1 MSANKRLEQIKAY
14 GQMIDLGPDV
24 SNLISAADVS
34 ANYVKKTVY
43 NQKVQEIDASLGQR
57 PKLSDVSSGFVS
69 KEDWNTIFSNTD
81 DSDKIINKW
90 KDVTDFL
97 EGMSED
103 TSLGELLMEKAD
115 KNDISTF
122 MTEEEVA
129 AYVQERAPTPDLSD
143 YYTKS
148 QIDTSIAGNY
158 YSKTQIDTS
167 ISNNYYTKTQSDT
180 SIANNY
186 YSKTAAD
193 EKFAEIVLIDKAVV
207 DEDPTMMND
216 TSIYFIVE

>member
-43 NQKVQEIDASLGQR
+43 EQKVNEIDASLGQR

-69 KEDWNTIFSNTD
+69 KEDWNAIFSNTD
-81 DSDKIINKW
+81 DTDKVINKW

-103 TSLGELLMEKAD
+103 TSLGELLIQKAD

-122 MTEEEVA
+122 MTEQEVA
-129 AYVQERAPTPDLSD
+129 DYVAQHAPAADLTD

-167 ISNNYYTKTQSDT
+167 ISTNYYTKTQ
-180 SIANNY
+180 AN
-186 YSKTAAD
+186 A
-193 EKFAEIVLIDKAVV
+193 KFAEIVLIDKSVV
-207 DEDPTMMND
+207 DQNPSVMND
-216 TSIYFIVE
+216 TSIYFIVN

>member
-43 NQKVQEIDASLGQR
+43 EQKVNEIDASLGQR

-69 KEDWNTIFSNTD
+69 KQDWDAIFSNTD

-103 TSLGELLMEKAD
+103 TSLGELLLQKAD

-122 MTEEEVA
+122 MTEQEVA
-129 AYVQERAPTPDLSD
+129 DYVAQHAPAADLSD

-167 ISNNYYTKTQSDT
+167 ISTNYYTKTQ
-180 SIANNY
+180 AN
-186 YSKTAAD
+186 A
-193 EKFAEIVLIDKAVV
+193 KFAEIVLIDKSVV
-207 DEDPTMMND
+207 DQNPSVMND
-216 TSIYFIVE
+216 TSIYFIVN

>member
-43 NQKVQEIDASLGQR
+43 EQKVNEIDASLGQR

-81 DSDKIINKW
+81 DADKVINKW

-103 TSLGELLMEKAD
+103 TSLGELLLEKAD

-122 MTEEEVA
+122 MTEQEVA
-129 AYVQERAPTPDLSD
+129 DYVAQHAPGADLSD

-167 ISNNYYTKTQSDT
+167 ISTNYYTKTQ
-180 SIANNY
+180 AN
-186 YSKTAAD
+186 A
-193 EKFAEIVLIDKAVV
+193 KFAEIVLIDKSVV
-207 DEDPTMMND
+207 DQNPDVMND
-216 TSIYFIVE
+216 TSIYFIVN

>member
-1 MSANKRLEQIKAY
+1 MSVNKRIEQIKAY

-43 NQKVQEIDASLGQR
+43 EQKVNEIDASLGQR

-69 KEDWNTIFSNTD
+69 KEDWDAIFSNTD

-97 EGMSED
+97 EGMNED
-103 TSLGELLMEKAD
+103 TSLGELLLQKAD

-129 AYVQERAPTPDLSD
+129 QYVQEHAPATDLTD

-167 ISNNYYTKTQSDT
+167 ISTNYYTKTQ
-180 SIANNY
+180 AN
-186 YSKTAAD
+186 A
-193 EKFAEIVLIDKAVV
+193 KFAEIVLIDKSVV
-207 DEDPTMMND
+207 DQNPSVMND
-216 TSIYFIVE
+216 TSIYFIVN

>member
-43 NQKVQEIDASLGQR
+43 EQKVNEIDASLGQR

-69 KEDWNTIFSNTD
+69 KEDWNAIFSNTD
-81 DSDKIINKW
+81 DTDKVINKW

-103 TSLGELLMEKAD
+103 TSLGELLLQKAD

-122 MTEEEVA
+122 MTEQEVA
-129 AYVQERAPTPDLSD
+129 DYVAQHAPAADLTD

-167 ISNNYYTKTQSDT
+167 ISTNYYTKTQ
-180 SIANNY
+180 AN
-186 YSKTAAD
+186 A
-193 EKFAEIVLIDKAVV
+193 KFAEIVLIDKSVV
-207 DEDPTMMND
+207 DQNPSVMND
-216 TSIYFIVE
+216 TSIYFIVN

>member
-14 GQMIDLGPDV
+14 GQMIDLGPEV

-43 NQKVQEIDASLGQR
+43 EQKVNEIDASLGQR
-57 PKLSDVSSGFVS
+57 RKLSDVSSGVVS
-69 KEDWNTIFSNTD
+69 KEDWNAIFSNTD
-81 DSDKIINKW
+81 DTDKVINKW

-103 TSLGELLMEKAD
+103 TSLGELLLQKAD

-122 MTEEEVA
+122 MTEQEVA
-129 AYVQERAPTPDLSD
+129 DYVAQHAPAADLTD

-167 ISNNYYTKTQSDT
+167 ISTNYYTKTQ
-180 SIANNY
+180 AN
-186 YSKTAAD
+186 A
-193 EKFAEIVLIDKAVV
+193 KFAEIVLIDKSVV
-207 DEDPTMMND
+207 DQNPSVMND
-216 TSIYFIVE
+216 TSIYFIVN

>member
-1 MSANKRLEQIKAY
+1 MSANKRIEQIKAY

-43 NQKVQEIDASLGQR
+43 DLKVQEIDASLGQR

-69 KEDWNTIFSNTD
+69 KEDWDAIFSNTD
-81 DSDKIINKW
+81 DTDKVINKW

-103 TSLGELLMEKAD
+103 TSLGELLLDKAS

-122 MTEEEVA
+122 MTEQEVA
-129 AYVQERAPTPDLSD
+129 QYVQEHAPAADLTD

-167 ISNNYYTKTQSDT
+167 ISTNYYTKTQ
-180 SIANNY
+180 AN
-186 YSKTAAD
+186 A
-193 EKFAEIVLIDKAVV
+193 KFAEIVLIDKSVV
-207 DEDPTMMND
+207 DQNPSVMND
-216 TSIYFIVE
+216 TSIYFIVN

>member
-43 NQKVQEIDASLGQR
+43 DLKVQEIDASIGQR

-69 KEDWNTIFSNTD
+69 KEDWDAIFSNTD

-103 TSLGELLMEKAD
+103 ASLGELLLDKAS

-122 MTEEEVA
+122 MTEQEVA
-129 AYVQERAPTPDLSD
+129 DYVAQHAPAADLTD

-167 ISNNYYTKTQSDT
+167 ISTNYYTKTQ
-180 SIANNY
+180 AN
-186 YSKTAAD
+186 A
-193 EKFAEIVLIDKAVV
+193 KFAEIVLIDKSVV
-207 DEDPTMMND
+207 DQNPSVMND
-216 TSIYFIVE
+216 TSIYFIVN

>member
-43 NQKVQEIDASLGQR
+43 DLKVQEIDASLGQR

-69 KEDWNTIFSNTD
+69 KEDWDAIFSNTD
-81 DSDKIINKW
+81 DSDQVINKW
-90 KDVTDFL
+90 KEVVDFL
-97 EGMSED
+97 DGMSED
-103 TSLGELLMEKAD
+103 TSLGEILLQKAD

-122 MTEEEVA
+122 MTEADVS
-129 AYVQERAPTPDLSD
+129 AYIAEHAPTPDLSD
-143 YYTKS
+143 YYTKT

-167 ISNNYYTKTQSDT
+167 ISNNYYSKTQ
-180 SIANNY
+180 AN
-186 YSKTAAD
+186 A
-193 EKFAEIVLIDKAVV
+193 KFAEIVLIDKAVA
-207 DEDPTMMND
+207 EADPTVMGD

>member
-1 MSANKRLEQIKAY
+1 MSANKRIEQIKAY

-43 NQKVQEIDASLGQR
+43 DLKVQEIDASLGQR

-69 KEDWNTIFSNTD
+69 KEDWDAIFSNTD
-81 DSDKIINKW
+81 DADKVINKW

-103 TSLGELLMEKAD
+103 TSLGELLLQKAS

-122 MTEEEVA
+122 MTEQEVA
-129 AYVQERAPTPDLSD
+129 QYVQERAPAADLTD

-167 ISNNYYTKTQSDT
+167 ISTNYYTKTQ
-180 SIANNY
+180 AN
-186 YSKTAAD
+186 A
-193 EKFAEIVLIDKAVV
+193 KFAEIVLIDKSVV
-207 DEDPTMMND
+207 DQNPNVMND
-216 TSIYFIVE
+216 TSIYFIVN

>member
-1 MSANKRLEQIKAY
+1 MSNKRLEQIKAY

-43 NQKVQEIDASLGQR
+43 NKKVQEIDASLGQR

-129 AYVQERAPTPDLSD
+129 DYVAEHAPTPDLSD

-148 QIDTSIAGNY
+148 
-158 YSKTQIDTS
+158 
-167 ISNNYYTKTQSDT
+167 
-180 SIANNY
+180 
-186 YSKTAAD
+186 
-193 EKFAEIVLIDKAVV
+193 
-207 DEDPTMMND
+207 
-216 TSIYFIVE
+216 

>member
-1 MSANKRLEQIKAY
+1 MSANKRIEQIKAY

-34 ANYVKKTVY
+34 TNYVKKTVY
-43 NQKVQEIDASLGQR
+43 DLKVQEIDASLGQR

-69 KEDWNTIFSNTD
+69 KEDWDAIFSNTD
-81 DSDKIINKW
+81 DADKVINKW

-103 TSLGELLMEKAD
+103 TSLGELLLDKAS

-129 AYVQERAPTPDLSD
+129 QYVQEHAPAADLTD

-167 ISNNYYTKTQSDT
+167 ISTNYYTKTQ
-180 SIANNY
+180 AN
-186 YSKTAAD
+186 A
-193 EKFAEIVLIDKAVV
+193 KFAEIVLIDKSVV
-207 DEDPTMMND
+207 DQNPSVMND
-216 TSIYFIVE
+216 TSIYFIVN

>member
-43 NQKVQEIDASLGQR
+43 DLKVQEIDTSLGQR

-69 KEDWNTIFSNTD
+69 KEDWDAIFSNTD
-81 DSDKIINKW
+81 DADKVINKW

-103 TSLGELLMEKAD
+103 TSLGELLLQKAS

-129 AYVQERAPTPDLSD
+129 QYVQEHAPATDLTD

-167 ISNNYYTKTQSDT
+167 ISTNYYTKTQ
-180 SIANNY
+180 AN
-186 YSKTAAD
+186 A
-193 EKFAEIVLIDKAVV
+193 KFAEIVLIDKSVV
-207 DEDPTMMND
+207 DQNPSVMND
-216 TSIYFIVE
+216 TSIYFIVN

>member
-1 MSANKRLEQIKAY
+1 MSNKRLEQIKAY

-24 SNLISAADVS
+24 SNLISAEDVS

-69 KEDWNTIFSNTD
+69 KDDWNTIFSNTD
-81 DSDKIINKW
+81 DSDQVINKW

-97 EGMSED
+97 DGMSED
-103 TSLGELLMEKAD
+103 TSLGEILLQKAD

-122 MTEEEVA
+122 MTEADVS
-129 AYVQERAPTPDLSD
+129 AYIAEHAPTPDLSD

-158 YSKTQIDTS
+158 YDKAQI
-167 ISNNYYTKTQSDT
+167 DT

-186 YSKTAAD
+186 YSKTATD
-193 EKFAEIVLIDKAVV
+193 EKFAEIILIDKAVV
-207 DEDPTMMND
+207 DEDPTVMGD

>member
-43 NQKVQEIDASLGQR
+43 EQKVNEIDASLGQR

-69 KEDWNTIFSNTD
+69 KEDWDAIFSNTD

-103 TSLGELLMEKAD
+103 TSLGELLLDKAS

-122 MTEEEVA
+122 MTEQEVA
-129 AYVQERAPTPDLSD
+129 DYVAQHAPAADLTD

-167 ISNNYYTKTQSDT
+167 ISTNYYTKTQ
-180 SIANNY
+180 AN
-186 YSKTAAD
+186 A
-193 EKFAEIVLIDKAVV
+193 KFAEIVLIDKSVV
-207 DEDPTMMND
+207 DQNPNVMND
-216 TSIYFIVE
+216 TSIYFIVN

>member
-43 NQKVQEIDASLGQR
+43 DLKVQEIDASLGQR

-69 KEDWNTIFSNTD
+69 KEDWDAIFSNTD
-81 DSDKIINKW
+81 DADKVINKW

-103 TSLGELLMEKAD
+103 TSLGELLLNKAS

-122 MTEEEVA
+122 MTEQEVA
-129 AYVQERAPTPDLSD
+129 DYVAQHAPAADLTD

-167 ISNNYYTKTQSDT
+167 ISTNYYTKTQ
-180 SIANNY
+180 AN
-186 YSKTAAD
+186 A
-193 EKFAEIVLIDKAVV
+193 KFAEIVLIDKSVV
-207 DEDPTMMND
+207 DQNPNVMND
-216 TSIYFIVE
+216 TSIYFIVN

>member
-1 MSANKRLEQIKAY
+1 MSNKRLEQIKAY

-43 NQKVQEIDASLGQR
+43 DLKVQQIDASLGQR

-103 TSLGELLMEKAD
+103 TSLGEILMEKAD

-129 AYVQERAPTPDLSD
+129 AYVQEHAPMPDLTD

-158 YSKTQIDTS
+158 YDKKQID
-167 ISNNYYTKTQSDT
+167 NNYYTKTQSDT

-186 YSKTAAD
+186 YSKVAAD

>member
-43 NQKVQEIDASLGQR
+43 DLKVQEIDASIGQR

-69 KEDWNTIFSNTD
+69 KEDWDAIFSNTD
-81 DSDKIINKW
+81 DTDKVINKW

-103 TSLGELLMEKAD
+103 TSLGELLLQKAD

-122 MTEEEVA
+122 MTEQEVA
-129 AYVQERAPTPDLSD
+129 DYVAQHAPAADLTD

-167 ISNNYYTKTQSDT
+167 ISTNYYTKTQ
-180 SIANNY
+180 AN
-186 YSKTAAD
+186 A
-193 EKFAEIVLIDKAVV
+193 KFAEIVLIDKSVV
-207 DEDPTMMND
+207 DQNPSVMND
-216 TSIYFIVE
+216 TSIYFIVN

>member
-24 SNLISAADVS
+24 SNLISASDVS

-43 NQKVQEIDASLGQR
+43 DLKVQEIDASLGQR

-69 KEDWNTIFSNTD
+69 KEDWDAIFSNTD
-81 DSDKIINKW
+81 DADKVINKW

-103 TSLGELLMEKAD
+103 TSLGELLLDKAS

-122 MTEEEVA
+122 MTEQEVA
-129 AYVQERAPTPDLSD
+129 QYVQEHAPAADLTD

-167 ISNNYYTKTQSDT
+167 ISTNYYTKTQ
-180 SIANNY
+180 AN
-186 YSKTAAD
+186 A
-193 EKFAEIVLIDKAVV
+193 KFAEIVLIDKSVV
-207 DEDPTMMND
+207 DQNPNVMND
-216 TSIYFIVE
+216 TSIYFIVN

>member
-43 NQKVQEIDASLGQR
+43 EQKVNEIDASLGQR

-69 KEDWNTIFSNTD
+69 KQDWDAIFSNTD

-103 TSLGELLMEKAD
+103 TSLGELLLDKAS

-122 MTEEEVA
+122 MTEQEVA
-129 AYVQERAPTPDLSD
+129 DYIAQHAPQTDLSN

-167 ISNNYYTKTQSDT
+167 ISTNYYTKTQ
-180 SIANNY
+180 AN
-186 YSKTAAD
+186 A
-193 EKFAEIVLIDKAVV
+193 KFAEIVLIDKSVV
-207 DEDPTMMND
+207 DQNPSVMND
-216 TSIYFIVE
+216 TSIYFIVN

>member
-34 ANYVKKTVY
+34 TNYVKKTVY
-43 NQKVQEIDASLGQR
+43 DLKVQEIDASLGQR

-69 KEDWNTIFSNTD
+69 KEDWNAIFSNTD
-81 DSDKIINKW
+81 DADKVINKW

-103 TSLGELLMEKAD
+103 TSLGELLLDKAS

-122 MTEEEVA
+122 MTEQEVA
-129 AYVQERAPTPDLSD
+129 DYVAQHAPAADLTD

-167 ISNNYYTKTQSDT
+167 ISTNYYTKTQ
-180 SIANNY
+180 AN
-186 YSKTAAD
+186 A
-193 EKFAEIVLIDKAVV
+193 KFAEIVLIDKSVV
-207 DEDPTMMND
+207 DQNPSVMND
-216 TSIYFIVE
+216 TSIYFIVN

>member
-43 NQKVQEIDASLGQR
+43 DLKVQEIDASLGQR

-69 KEDWNTIFSNTD
+69 KEDWDAIFSNTD
-81 DSDKIINKW
+81 DADKVINKW

-103 TSLGELLMEKAD
+103 TSLGELLLNKAS

-122 MTEEEVA
+122 MTEQEVA
-129 AYVQERAPTPDLSD
+129 DYVAQHAPAADLTD

-167 ISNNYYTKTQSDT
+167 ISTNYYTKTQ
-180 SIANNY
+180 AN
-186 YSKTAAD
+186 A
-193 EKFAEIVLIDKAVV
+193 KFAEIVLIDKSVV
-207 DEDPTMMND
+207 DQNPSVMND
-216 TSIYFIVE
+216 TSIYFIVN

>member
-43 NQKVQEIDASLGQR
+43 DLKVQEIDASIGQR

-69 KEDWNTIFSNTD
+69 KEDWDAIFSNTD
-81 DSDKIINKW
+81 DADKVINKW

-103 TSLGELLMEKAD
+103 TSLGELLLDKAS

-122 MTEEEVA
+122 MTEQEVA
-129 AYVQERAPTPDLSD
+129 DYVAKHAPAADLTD

-167 ISNNYYTKTQSDT
+167 ISTNYYTKTQ
-180 SIANNY
+180 AN
-186 YSKTAAD
+186 A
-193 EKFAEIVLIDKAVV
+193 KFAEIVLIDKSVV
-207 DEDPTMMND
+207 DQNPSVMND
-216 TSIYFIVE
+216 TSIYFIVN

>member
-43 NQKVQEIDASLGQR
+43 EQKVNEIDASLGQR

-81 DSDKIINKW
+81 DADKVINKW

-103 TSLGELLMEKAD
+103 TSLGELLMKKAD

-122 MTEEEVA
+122 MTEQEVA
-129 AYVQERAPTPDLSD
+129 DYVAQHAPAADLSD

-167 ISNNYYTKTQSDT
+167 ISTNYYTKTQ
-180 SIANNY
+180 AN
-186 YSKTAAD
+186 A
-193 EKFAEIVLIDKAVV
+193 KFAEIVLIDKSVV
-207 DEDPTMMND
+207 DQNPSVMND
-216 TSIYFIVE
+216 TSIYFIVK

>member
-1 MSANKRLEQIKAY
+1 MSANKRIEQIKAY
-14 GQMIDLGPDV
+14 GKMIDLGPDV

-43 NQKVQEIDASLGQR
+43 EQKVNEIDASLGQR

-81 DSDKIINKW
+81 DADKVINKW

-103 TSLGELLMEKAD
+103 TSLGELLLQKAD

-129 AYVQERAPTPDLSD
+129 QYVQEHAPAADLTD

-167 ISNNYYTKTQSDT
+167 ISTNYYTKTQ
-180 SIANNY
+180 AN
-186 YSKTAAD
+186 A
-193 EKFAEIVLIDKAVV
+193 KFAEIVLIDKSVV
-207 DEDPTMMND
+207 DQNPNVMND
-216 TSIYFIVE
+216 TSIYFIVN

>member
-1 MSANKRLEQIKAY
+1 MPTNKRLEQIKAY

-24 SNLISAADVS
+24 SNLISAEDVS
-34 ANYVKKTVY
+34 TNYVKKSDY
-43 NQKVQEIDASLGQR
+43 NTKVQEIDASIGLR

-69 KEDWNTIFSNTD
+69 KEDWDAIFSNTD
-81 DSDKIINKW
+81 DADKVINKW

-103 TSLGELLMEKAD
+103 TSLGELLLDKAS

-129 AYVQERAPTPDLSD
+129 QYVSEHAPQTDLS
-143 YYTKS
+143 
-148 QIDTSIAGNY
+148 
-158 YSKTQIDTS
+158 
-167 ISNNYYTKTQSDT
+167 NYYTKTQIDT

-186 YSKTAAD
+186 YDKTQIDTSINTNFYTKAQSNA
-193 EKFAEIVLIDKAVV
+193 KFAEIVLIDKSVV
-207 DEDPTMMND
+207 DQDPTVMND
-216 TSIYFIVE
+216 TSIYFIVN

>member
-43 NQKVQEIDASLGQR
+43 EQKVNEIDASLGQR

-69 KEDWNTIFSNTD
+69 KEDWDAIFSNTD

-103 TSLGELLMEKAD
+103 TSLGELLLDKAS

-122 MTEEEVA
+122 MTEQEVA
-129 AYVQERAPTPDLSD
+129 DYVAQHAAAADLTD

-167 ISNNYYTKTQSDT
+167 ISTNYYNKTQ
-180 SIANNY
+180 AN
-186 YSKTAAD
+186 A
-193 EKFAEIVLIDKAVV
+193 KFAEIVLIDKSVV
-207 DEDPTMMND
+207 DQNPSVMND
-216 TSIYFIVE
+216 TSIYFIVN

>member
-1 MSANKRLEQIKAY
+1 MSANKRIEQIKAY

-43 NQKVQEIDASLGQR
+43 DLKVQEIDASIGQR

-69 KEDWNTIFSNTD
+69 KEDWDAIFSNTD
-81 DSDKIINKW
+81 DADKVINKW

-103 TSLGELLMEKAD
+103 TSLGELLLDKAS

-122 MTEEEVA
+122 MTEQEVA
-129 AYVQERAPTPDLSD
+129 DYVAKHAPAADLTD

-167 ISNNYYTKTQSDT
+167 ISTNYYTKTQ
-180 SIANNY
+180 AN
-186 YSKTAAD
+186 A
-193 EKFAEIVLIDKAVV
+193 KFAEIVLIDKSVV
-207 DEDPTMMND
+207 DQNPSVMND
-216 TSIYFIVE
+216 TSIYFIVN

>member
-43 NQKVQEIDASLGQR
+43 EQKVKEIDASIGLR

-69 KEDWNTIFSNTD
+69 KEDWNAIFSNTD

-103 TSLGELLMEKAD
+103 TSLGELLLDKAS

-122 MTEEEVA
+122 MTEQEVA
-129 AYVQERAPTPDLSD
+129 DYIAQHAPQTDLSN
-143 YYTKS
+143 YYTKT

-158 YSKTQIDTS
+158 YDKTEIDTS
-167 ISNNYYTKTQSDT
+167 ISANYYNKTQ
-180 SIANNY
+180 AN
-186 YSKTAAD
+186 A
-193 EKFAEIVLIDKAVV
+193 KFAEIVLIDKSVV
-207 DEDPTMMND
+207 DQNPSVMND
-216 TSIYFIVE
+216 TSIYFIVN

>member
-24 SNLISAADVS
+24 SNLISTADVS

-43 NQKVQEIDASLGQR
+43 DLKVQEIDASLGQR

-69 KEDWNTIFSNTD
+69 KEDWDAIFSNTD
-81 DSDKIINKW
+81 DADKVINKW

-103 TSLGELLMEKAD
+103 TSLGELLMGKAD

-122 MTEEEVA
+122 MTEQEVA
-129 AYVQERAPTPDLSD
+129 DYVAQHAPAADLSD

-158 YSKTQIDTS
+158 YDKTQIDTS
-167 ISNNYYTKTQSDT
+167 ISTNYYTKTQ
-180 SIANNY
+180 AN
-186 YSKTAAD
+186 A
-193 EKFAEIVLIDKAVV
+193 KFAEIVLIDKSVV
-207 DEDPTMMND
+207 DQNPSVMND
-216 TSIYFIVE
+216 TSIYFIVN

>member
-1 MSANKRLEQIKAY
+1 MSNKRLEQIKAY

-43 NQKVQEIDASLGQR
+43 NQKVQQIDASLGQR

-103 TSLGELLMEKAD
+103 TSLGEILMEKAD

-122 MTEEEVA
+122 MTEKEVA
-129 AYVQERAPTPDLSD
+129 DYVAEHAPTPDLSD

-158 YSKTQIDTS
+158 YDKTQID
-167 ISNNYYTKTQSDT
+167 NNYYTKAQSDT

-186 YSKTAAD
+186 YSKAAAD
-193 EKFAEIVLIDKAVV
+193 GKFAEIVLIDKAVV

>member
-1 MSANKRLEQIKAY
+1 MSVNKRLEQIKAY

-43 NQKVQEIDASLGQR
+43 EQKVNEIDASLGQR

-69 KEDWNTIFSNTD
+69 KEDWDAIFSNTD
-81 DSDKIINKW
+81 DADKVINKW

-103 TSLGELLMEKAD
+103 TSLGELLLDKAS

-122 MTEEEVA
+122 MTEQEVA
-129 AYVQERAPTPDLSD
+129 DYVAQHAPAADLSD

-167 ISNNYYTKTQSDT
+167 ISTNYYTKTQ
-180 SIANNY
+180 AN
-186 YSKTAAD
+186 A
-193 EKFAEIVLIDKAVV
+193 KFAEIVLIDKSVV
-207 DEDPTMMND
+207 DQNPSVMND
-216 TSIYFIVE
+216 TSIYFIVN

>member
-43 NQKVQEIDASLGQR
+43 DLKVQEIDASLGQR

-69 KEDWNTIFSNTD
+69 KEDWDAIFSNTD
-81 DSDKIINKW
+81 DADKVINKW

-103 TSLGELLMEKAD
+103 TSLGELLLDKAS

-129 AYVQERAPTPDLSD
+129 QYVQEHAPAADLTD

-158 YSKTQIDTS
+158 YNKAQIDTS
-167 ISNNYYTKTQSDT
+167 ISTNYYTKTQ
-180 SIANNY
+180 AN
-186 YSKTAAD
+186 A
-193 EKFAEIVLIDKAVV
+193 KFAEIVLIDKSVV
-207 DEDPTMMND
+207 DQNPSVMND
-216 TSIYFIVE
+216 TSIYFIVN

>member
-1 MSANKRLEQIKAY
+1 MSNKRLEQIKAY

-43 NQKVQEIDASLGQR
+43 DQKVQEIDASLGQR

-69 KEDWNTIFSNTD
+69 KDDWNTIFSNTD
-81 DSDKIINKW
+81 DSDQVINKW
-90 KDVTDFL
+90 KEVVDFL
-97 EGMSED
+97 DGMSED
-103 TSLGELLMEKAD
+103 TSLGEILLQKAD

-122 MTEEEVA
+122 MTEADVS
-129 AYVQERAPTPDLSD
+129 AYIAEHAPTPDLSD

-158 YSKTQIDTS
+158 YDKAQI
-167 ISNNYYTKTQSDT
+167 DT

-186 YSKTAAD
+186 YSKTATD
-193 EKFAEIVLIDKAVV
+193 EKFAEIILIDKAVV
-207 DEDPTMMND
+207 DEDPTVMGD

>member
-1 MSANKRLEQIKAY
+1 MSANKRIEQIKAY

-34 ANYVKKTVY
+34 SNYVKKTVY
-43 NQKVQEIDASLGQR
+43 DLKVQEIDASLGQR

-69 KEDWNTIFSNTD
+69 KEDWDAIFSNTD

-97 EGMSED
+97 EGMNED
-103 TSLGELLMEKAD
+103 TSLGELLLDKAS

-122 MTEEEVA
+122 MTEQEVA
-129 AYVQERAPTPDLSD
+129 DYVAQHAPAADLSN

-167 ISNNYYTKTQSDT
+167 ISTNYYTKTQ
-180 SIANNY
+180 AN
-186 YSKTAAD
+186 A
-193 EKFAEIVLIDKAVV
+193 KFAEIVLIDKSVV
-207 DEDPTMMND
+207 DQNPSVMND
-216 TSIYFIVE
+216 TSIYFIVN

>member
-43 NQKVQEIDASLGQR
+43 EQKVNEIDTSLGQR

-69 KEDWNTIFSNTD
+69 KEDWNAIFSNTD
-81 DSDKIINKW
+81 DTDKVINKW

-103 TSLGELLMEKAD
+103 TSLGELLLQKAD

-122 MTEEEVA
+122 MTEQEVA
-129 AYVQERAPTPDLSD
+129 DYVAQHAPAADLTD

-167 ISNNYYTKTQSDT
+167 ISTNYYTKTQ
-180 SIANNY
+180 AN
-186 YSKTAAD
+186 A
-193 EKFAEIVLIDKAVV
+193 KFAEIVLIDKSVV
-207 DEDPTMMND
+207 DQNPSVMND
-216 TSIYFIVE
+216 TSIYFIVN

>member
-1 MSANKRLEQIKAY
+1 MSANKRIEQIKAY

-34 ANYVKKTVY
+34 TNYVKKTVY
-43 NQKVQEIDASLGQR
+43 DLKVQEIDASIGQR

-69 KEDWNTIFSNTD
+69 KEDWNAIFSNTD
-81 DSDKIINKW
+81 DADKVINKW

-97 EGMSED
+97 EGMNED
-103 TSLGELLMEKAD
+103 TSLGELLLQKAD

-122 MTEEEVA
+122 MTEQEVA
-129 AYVQERAPTPDLSD
+129 DYVAQHAPAADLTD

-167 ISNNYYTKTQSDT
+167 ISTNYYTKTQ
-180 SIANNY
+180 AN
-186 YSKTAAD
+186 A
-193 EKFAEIVLIDKAVV
+193 KFAEIVLIDKSVV
-207 DEDPTMMND
+207 DQNPSVMND
-216 TSIYFIVE
+216 TSIYFIVN

>member
-34 ANYVKKTVY
+34 ANYVKKTAY
-43 NQKVQEIDASLGQR
+43 DLKVQEIDASLGQR

-69 KEDWNTIFSNTD
+69 KEDWDAIFSNTD

-103 TSLGELLMEKAD
+103 TSLGELLLDKAS

-122 MTEEEVA
+122 MTEQEVA
-129 AYVQERAPTPDLSD
+129 DYVAQHAPAADLTD

-167 ISNNYYTKTQSDT
+167 ISTNYYTKTQ
-180 SIANNY
+180 AN
-186 YSKTAAD
+186 A
-193 EKFAEIVLIDKAVV
+193 KFAEIVLIDKSVV
-207 DEDPTMMND
+207 DQNPSVMND
-216 TSIYFIVE
+216 TSIYFIVN

>member
-1 MSANKRLEQIKAY
+1 MSANKRLGQIKAY

-43 NQKVQEIDASLGQR
+43 EQKIQEIDTSLGQR

-69 KEDWNTIFSNTD
+69 KDDWNTIFSNTD
-81 DSDKIINKW
+81 DADKVINKW

-103 TSLGELLMEKAD
+103 TSLGELLLQKAD

-122 MTEEEVA
+122 MTEADVS
-129 AYVQERAPTPDLSD
+129 AYIAEHAPTPDLSD

-167 ISNNYYTKTQSDT
+167 I
-180 SIANNY
+180 ANNY
-186 YSKTAAD
+186 YSKTASD

-207 DEDPTMMND
+207 DEDPTVMGD
-216 TSIYFIVE
+216 TSIYFIIE